1 MHIEKTSRIRP
12 NFIWKTLPWHQ
23 NPQYF
28 FLAKLSKSA
37 VPKLKAPEKTDREIH
52 TSNRLILLLT
62 LTPGL
67 MAAVTV

>member
-1 MHIEKTSRIRP
+1 ME
-12 NFIWKTLPWHQ
+12 NAA
-23 NPQYF
+23 
-28 FLAKLSKSA
+28 LASKSSIFVAKFSKSA

>member
-1 MHIEKTSRIRP
+1 MENAALASKSSI
-12 NFIWKTLPWHQ
+12 
-23 NPQYF
+23 